1 MPDMRLNTMYKIVY
15 VEPEESQADGESVF
29 DSDQMTQS
37 QPRITV

>member
-1 MPDMRLNTMYKIVY
+1 MVAVELSTMYKIVY